1 LKVLEGKFVRLR
13 APEPEDLEFL
23 YQWEN
28 DTTVWQVS
36 NTIAPF
42 SRFTL
47 KQYIETSHLDIYETR
62 QLRFM
67 IDLFSS
73 GLEATKTIG
82 TIDLFDFE
90 PYHNRAGIGIL
101 IGDTSERG
109 KGFANDALIT
119 LIRYAFSILK
129 LHQLFCNIS
138 VENEQSLHLFQ
149 SNGFVI
155 IGEKKDWLKNA
166 QDGWTGE
173 YLLQLINP
181 Q

>member
-1 LKVLEGKFVRLR
+1 LKVLEGKLVRLR

-28 DTTVWQVS
+28 DTDIWQVS
-36 NTIAPF
+36 NTITPF
-42 SRFTL
+42 SRFIL
-47 KQYIETSHLDIYETR
+47 KQYIETAHLDIYETR

-67 IDLFSS
+67 IDLYSN
-73 GLEATKTIG
+73 GLSATKTVG

-101 IGDTSERG
+101 IGDKSERG
-109 KGFANDALIT
+109 KGFAHDALNT
-119 LIRYAFSILK
+119 LIHYSFTVLK
-129 LHQLFCNIS
+129 LHQLFCNIGL
-138 VENEQSLHLFQ
+138 ENQQSLHLFQ
-149 SNGFVI
+149 SNGFTI

-166 QDGWTGE
+166 DGWTGE

-181 Q
+181 H